1 MTVQLSNFP
10 RGTTYYFC
18 HNGDGFP
25 TGGTITSHSSVD
37 VTSPGED
44 LGALCSGS
52 GNFWIGFQATDGHD
66 YYSNQV
72 TLG

>member
-1 MTVQLSNFP
+1 M
-10 RGTTYYFC
+10 RR
-18 HNGDGFP
+18 
-25 TGGTITSHSSVD
+25 D
-37 VTSPGED
+37 VTSPDED

-52 GNFWIGFQATDGHD
+52 GNFWIGFQGTDGHD